1 MEILVSAEKN
11 LLVAVSVLPLIRDHF
26 FVHKKQL
33 TIMFQAMEL
42 LMYLKARYE
51 LSLILQYL
59 FKQATKF
66 RNATSFW
73 REMHFDLEIGT
84 KAWMRLD

>member
-1 MEILVSAEKN
+1 
-11 LLVAVSVLPLIRDHF
+11 
-26 FVHKKQL
+26 
-33 TIMFQAMEL
+33 MFQAMEL

-59 FKQATKF
+59 FKQAKNF